1 MLPFTRFKVCANNN
15 SFYVYFHTG
24 QPLKSPDTDDQES
37 PEYKTMVAC
46 TPQLTD
52 ALARDP
58 ATISDHLFSK
68 GIIPHNIHSQLVHSQ
83 DAPHDKARQLLA
95 SVTTCVKTRAS
106 NFDILLAVLKQ
117 QGEWTKAIVSI
128 LTDTYFNIRVR
139 KHN

>member
-1 MLPFTRFKVCANNN
+1 MQNFQ
-15 SFYVYFHTG
+15 TG
-24 QPLKSPDTDDQES
+24 QPLKSQDTDDQES

-52 ALARDP
+52 ALAIDP
-58 ATISDHLFSK
+58 TSISGNLFAK
-68 GIIPHNIHSQLVHSQ
+68 GIIPHKLHSRLVQSK
-83 DAPHDKARQLLA
+83 DGSHDKACQLLD

>member
-1 MLPFTRFKVCANNN
+1 
-15 SFYVYFHTG
+15 
-24 QPLKSPDTDDQES
+24 
-37 PEYKTMVAC
+37 MVEC

-58 ATISDHLFSK
+58 ATISGHLFSK

-117 QGEWTKAIVSI
+117 QGEWTIAIVSI
-128 LTDTYFNIRVR
+128 LFDAYFNIRFR
-139 KHN
+139 NLC